1 MAIIPIEDIS
11 IPHFWYREIA
21 MFIILA
27 EFLFNQYLNYRQ
39 IRRLGSNQKVPDELT
54 ELSVNE
60 EEYSNSLV
68 YSRAKLQ
75 FQVVMLLVSTIL
87 ELALLYFFVEPFF
100 WNLSGSILERREI
113 NKYSEFYRGIVFMG
127 FQMIKDKF
135 TSIPFNLYESFV
147 LEEKFGFNKKTMWI
161 FLYDEC
167 VSTII
172 SIVLGIPIF
181 YGFLWVVEAGGEYF
195 YIYVEIFIIVIVFI
209 LMTIYPNWIAPL
221 FNKYTELEDGTLKTK
236 INNLAGKLNFP
247 LTKIYVIDGSKRSN
261 HSNAYFYGFGKNKR
275 IVLFDTL
282 IKQLGEDEIEAVLCH
297 ELGHWYFGHINKNL
311 ILSFLQIFVI
321 FYIYGFFIHK
331 KELFLSFG
339 FHEMS
344 IFIGT
349 YLFMLL
355 YSPISY
361 ISGLFILKLS
371 RYFEFQADDFAN
383 GYGYGELLCKGLIKL
398 VKENKSNLNP
408 DPIYAAFKYSHPT
421 LLERIKSINN
431 NSKKKE

>member
-11 IPHFWYREIA
+11 IPHFWYRELAI
-21 MFIILA
+21 FIILA

-60 EEYSNSLV
+60 EEYRNSLV

-75 FQVVMLLVSTIL
+75 FQVVMQLVSTIL

-100 WNLSGSILERREI
+100 WNLSGYILERREF
-113 NKYSEFYRGIVFMG
+113 NKNSEFYRGIVFMG
-127 FQMIKDKF
+127 FQMIKDKIVS
-135 TSIPFNLYESFV
+135 TPFNLYESFI
-147 LEEKFGFNKKTMWI
+147 LEEKFGFNKKTLWI

-167 VSTII
+167 VSTTV

-236 INNLAGKLNFP
+236 INNLASKLNFP
-247 LTKIYVIDGSKRSN
+247 LTKLYVVDGSKRSN

-282 IKQLGEDEIEAVLCH
+282 IKQLGEDEIEAVL
-297 ELGHWYFGHINKNL
+297 
-311 ILSFLQIFVI
+311 
-321 FYIYGFFIHK
+321 
-331 KELFLSFG
+331 
-339 FHEMS
+339 
-344 IFIGT
+344 
-349 YLFMLL
+349 LL

-431 NSKKKE
+431 KSKKE